1 MKGPDAML
9 RNKSQSI
16 EQSAMKIVANEQG
29 KLASVVLLSTPLRL
43 FAVGF
48 SHYSKLNI
56 QKS

>member
-1 MKGPDAML
+1 ML